1 MRRNKFRVAPA
12 DQRKFLG
19 KTYPSKA
26 EMLYAVELQHLLDAG
41 LIIEYVEQPKLW
53 LGVPENKYIPDF
65 LVIPRDGIPYYVD
78 VKGIETPVFKKNK
91 RLWRSYGRLQLFLV
105 KRKGTKFEVYEVVE
119 GGFGSDGSTA

>member
-26 EMLYAVELQHLLDAG
+26 EMLYAVELQQMLDAG

-78 VKGIETPVFKKNK
+78 VKGIETAVFKKNK

-105 KRKGTKFEVYEVVE
+105 KRKSTKFEVYEVVE
-119 GGFGSDGSTA
+119 GEFGSDGSTA

>member
-1 MRRNKFRVAPA
+1 MTRNKFRVAPA

-19 KTYPSKA
+19 KTYASKA
-26 EMLYAVELQHLLDAG
+26 EMLYAVELQQMLDAG

-78 VKGIETPVFKKNK
+78 VKGVETAVFKKNK
-91 RLWRSYGRLQLFLV
+91 RLWRSYGRLQLYLA
-105 KRKGTKFEVYEVVE
+105 KRKRDKFEVYEVVE
-119 GGFGSDGSTA
+119 GGFGSD